1 MAWPRLGAAAHR
13 QFAVLWSAGLVS
25 SIGTWMHDLAA
36 GWFMGRSIPRPTWWR
51 WCRPRTPAGNAASI
65 PAAHLPT
72 AWTNG
77 SCCCWFNG
85 SCCCSRLAGCDVLGG
100 SAGEVT
106 LLLVTLGIGGCV
118 AVMSPTWQAIIPGL
132 VPRHDLQQAVALHA
146 VSMNIS
152 RAIGPAIAGVVIA
165 SFGMAWPFLINAA
178 SFLAVIVALWMWQT
192 SNAPRAGHAES
203 YLASL
208 RGAFS
213 QVGSNRALRHTL
225 LRSVLFFLFGSCY
238 WALLPLVAH
247 DHLQGDARLFGMLVG
262 CIGVGAV
269 ATAFV
274 LPVLR
279 IRWGLDTILHIA
291 TVATA
296 ATLAGY
302 ALLRLPALGM
312 LASLLA
318 GSAWLAALSSLIV
331 SAPIPCRSLLGR
343 GSNVSAVFYG
353 CRRWSACF
361 GARCYLP
368 VLPMRY
374 CLRERS
380 PGGLLRHE
388 VPLAVERRP
397 LTPLRHSTD
406 TEPRGSGKDFV
417 RCSWPPLPCVRAD
430 GLATERSH
438 VRRRS
443 RPGKASRRKSRPF
456 G

>member
-1 MAWPRLGAAAHR
+1 VAGAWAPLRHR

-36 GWFMGRSIPRPTWWR
+36 GWFMATLDPT
-51 WCRPRTPAGNAASI
+51 PYMVALVQAAYTLPVCLLSI
-65 PAAHLPT
+65 PAGT
-72 AWTNG
+72 
-77 SCCCWFNG
+77 
-85 SCCCSRLAGCDVLGG
+85 LADRMDKRQLLLLVQWIMLLLAALLGVMVLGG

-331 SAPIPCRSLLGR
+331 SAQIAVPDALRGR
-343 GSNVSAVFYG
+343 GMAMFSAVFYG
-353 CRRWSACF
+353 CLAVGSLLWGQVATYLSLADALLLAGG
-361 GARCYLP
+361 GALA
-368 VLPMRY
+368 
-374 CLRERS
+374 
-380 PGGLLRHE
+380 GLLLARKL
-388 VPLAVERRP
+388 PL
-397 LTPLRHSTD
+397 
-406 TEPRGSGKDFV
+406 GG
-417 RCSWPPLPCVRAD
+417 
-430 GLATERSH
+430 
-438 VRRRS
+438 
-443 RPGKASRRKSRPF
+443 
-456 G
+456 